1 MSIFPPRHAAKSE
14 NRDLGWSSLSL
25 AEFFECAQAEVEAG
39 RAWPD
44 DSIVMTTVEATPTND
59 VDKPV
64 DEVTASDAYGPGPPE
79 SDGLI
84 YAKNALHYLGLGYSP
99 LPLPA
104 RAKTPPPNGYTGTS
118 APMATEDEV
127 RDWCVDRP
135 DANIALRLPDTVVAI
150 DVDATDGKTGVE
162 TMRAAVAKLGKLP
175 LLGRSTASTETKGHG
190 HYLFRVPAGTLL
202 VENLNRLFGAHV
214 DVIQHTHRYIVAPPS
229 IHPKGH
235 AYEWDSAEHPKF
247 PAVDQLPEL
256 PHAWLAALSRVER
269 DADDGGV
276 KGGDRTEYE
285 TFSDSIRADVDAHT
299 STEVDRT
306 LAKLEALKALPDGA
320 RDEDGR
326 GWHDGIRDY
335 TKYLARL
342 CCAPWSP
349 VLPAD
354 LIPRLEESLPHDAGK
369 PLHEGLSMFAAA
381 VESGDG
387 ADLPAEFGAAMLMAA
402 VGERAPGADSPT
414 VQIPTCVN
422 RADSREWPLLERI
435 FAPRFRRASD
445 VQADIAAALAPQV
458 QRVDGAWYVWTG
470 SHWARDFGGET
481 ASRHVTSLLDA
492 QPTLTEPK
500 PTRADAGAVAPT
512 PYSKAIA
519 AEAALSAAR
528 VLAKV
533 ASHEVL
539 VTDSTFDTEPLAIN
553 TPAGLLDLATGEVT
567 AHDPSMLVSRI
578 ARASYRPG
586 ATHRHLDFLLG
597 LHDPEVAR
605 YLQVVCGAALTGY
618 ADHRLTL
625 LVGPGGNGKTT
636 LLGALAA
643 AMGDYAFKGTGKD
656 LDDVTRNPTSF
667 LVPQVFEGRRLVV
680 FEELARGGYL
690 DAAVLKRYVG
700 GGIQGGAGKYESR
713 REWAPTSSVVVNANV
728 LPHVSEAGRS
738 VQRRLRAIP
747 LAGSIPDGAQDPTIE
762 DAMRTDPACLEAV
775 FVWAVEGARAFIA
788 NGCVIPP
795 PADACEPVAAATEE
809 WFGTSDT
816 VGRFV
821 DETLEEVADTD
832 RWIPLSEIRA
842 RFEEFW
848 AEEHGTRDRQMRPTD
863 FYREL
868 RENHGVE
875 IYGGASSAKN
885 ARRPMTRALLDRLDP
900 SAGTILAEGE
910 KAVPVFGWRFRD
922 GRPAALKV
930 RDVVAALSGRDLVG
944 AN

>member
-1 MSIFPPRHAAKSE
+1 MSIFPPLHAGTSE
-14 NRDLGWSSLSL
+14 SRDIDWATVPL
-25 AEFFECAQAEVEAG
+25 AEFFEHAQAEVEAG
-39 RAWPD
+39 RPWPD
-44 DSIVMTTVEATPTND
+44 DAVVLTTVEAARLAG
-59 VDKPV
+59 V
-64 DEVTASDAYGPGPPE
+64 DEPVEEAAVSDAYGPGPPE
-79 SDGLI
+79 TDGLI
-84 YAKNALHYLGLGYSP
+84 YAQNALTYFELGYSP
-99 LPLPA
+99 LPLPR
-104 RAKTPPPNGYTGTS
+104 RAKKSPPPGFTGAS
-118 APMATEDEV
+118 APMASEDEV
-127 RDWCVDRP
+127 RDWCVERP
-135 DANIALRLPDTVVAI
+135 DANIALRLPDTVIAI

-190 HYLFRVPAGTLL
+190 HYLFRVPAGTRL
-202 VENLNRLFGAHV
+202 VENLNHLFGAHV

-229 IHPKGH
+229 IHPNRH
-235 AYEWDSAEHPKF
+235 AYEWESTEQSEF
-247 PAVDQLPEL
+247 PAVDQLPKL
-256 PHAWLAALSRVER
+256 PVTWLAALSRAGR
-269 DADDGGV
+269 DADDAGV
-276 KGGDRTEYE
+276 KGGDRSEYE
-285 TFSDSIRADVDAHT
+285 TFSDSIRAEIDAHT
-299 STEVDRT
+299 STEVERT
-306 LAKLEALKALPDGA
+306 LAKLETLKTLPDGA

-326 GWHDGIRDY
+326 GWHEGIRDY

-349 VLPAD
+349 LMPAD
-354 LIPRLEESLPHDAGK
+354 LIPRLKESLPFDARK
-369 PLHEGLSMFAAA
+369 PLLEGLNMFIAA

-387 ADLPAEFGAAMLMAA
+387 ADLPAEIGAAMLMAA
-402 VGERAPGADSPT
+402 VGERAPEADPPP
-414 VQIPTCVN
+414 VQVPTCVN
-422 RADSREWPLLERI
+422 RADGREWPLLERI
-435 FAPRFRRASD
+435 FAPRFRRPSD
-445 VQADIAAALAPQV
+445 VQGDIAAALAPQV
-458 QRVDGAWYVWTG
+458 QRVAGAWFVWTG
-470 SHWARDFGGET
+470 DHWARDFAGET

-519 AEAALSAAR
+519 AEAALSATR

-539 VTDSTFDTEPLAIN
+539 VTDSKFDTEPLVIN
-553 TPAGLLDLATGEVT
+553 TPGGLLDLATGEVT
-567 AHDPSMLVSRI
+567 EHDPSMLVSRI

-597 LHDPEVAR
+597 LHDPGVVK

-643 AMGDYAFKGTGKD
+643 AMGAYAFKGTGKD

-738 VQRRLRAIP
+738 VHRRLRAIP
-747 LAGSIPDGAQDPTIE
+747 LAGSIPDGSQDPTIE

-775 FVWAVEGARAFIA
+775 FAWAVEGARAFIA

-795 PADACEPVAAATEE
+795 PADACDLVAAATEE

-821 DETLEEVADTD
+821 DEALEEVADTD

-848 AEEHGTRDRQMRPTD
+848 AEEHGARDRQMRPTD

-868 RENHGVE
+868 RENHGVQ

-885 ARRPMTRALLDRLDP
+885 ARRPMTRSLLDRLDP

-922 GRPAALKV
+922 GRPAGLKV
-930 RDVVAALSGRDLVG
+930 PDVVAALSRGTVG